1 MSAVVEESGFI
12 LIRSNRAKNVDR
24 YWGREPCWW
33 RLNSWELD
41 SLLNLKGLT
50 GLSVFFHKKDG
61 YVCKYGIPDPVVIQ
75 NLHFHCVLW
84 SGGLLCF
91 DLVLRQTGI
100 SVKHSEN
107 FADIS
112 RSSRRL
118 ETRAPAVPATQQLL
132 LRQNDCCIFD
142 ALRRFQL
149 VFGPWILRKLSSEN
163 KNHLCSSCRAET
175 AQFPHPSVPW
185 KSLTIFCAVGSN
197 RTSIYLPLTARVQT
211 YAHTNSPTQ
220 NNQKLSFLQQ
230 QRSSDSRWPA
240 ICIATGAGASLL
252 CVLTLSEQTYWPSG
266 CIGSGARCSASTQ
279 NIVLM
284 FPLWRQDSERA
295 KN

>member
-1 MSAVVEESGFI
+1 MTLILQCLSDLTPLLSVRSNAAAPPGRQAVVICCPSEMRHPDTSIIDLYVLLNKWHNECCGGGKWLYF
-12 LIRSNRAKNVDR
+12 NPEQNVDC
-24 YWGREPCWW
+24 YWGREPYWW
-33 RLNSWELD
+33 WLNSWELD

-50 GLSVFFHKKDG
+50 GLSGFCHKKDG
-61 YVCKYGIPDPVVIQ
+61 YVCKYGIPDPVVMQ

-107 FADIS
+107 SADIS

-118 ETRAPAVPATQQLL
+118 ETWAPAVPTTQQLL

-175 AQFPHPSVPW
+175 AQFPHPSVPL

-197 RTSIYLPLTARVQT
+197 RTST
-211 YAHTNSPTQ
+211 SPPDRTRA
-220 NNQKLSFLQQ
+220 NIRTHELSY
-230 QRSSDSRWPA
+230 
-240 ICIATGAGASLL
+240 T
-252 CVLTLSEQTYWPSG
+252 
-266 CIGSGARCSASTQ
+266 
-279 NIVLM
+279 
-284 FPLWRQDSERA
+284 
-295 KN
+295 K